1 MMNCFDAGGSISG
14 SMRCSSRMFPMR
26 NPAMK
31 PVENWVKLSVLPPI
45 GAAVIRGLARSMCIE
60 TKGQE
65 SIDALYQ
72 TGKHV
77 IIAFWH
83 ARQLMMPLTYRGAQ
97 AHILI
102 SQHLDGEIIARIV
115 ERFGFKAIRG
125 SSTRGGV
132 EALREMIR
140 LGRSGVDLVVTPDTG
155 TAWAVAFEQ
164 MPKIVMVSHASQ
176 ENITKHWI
184 NTTTLHADRHRVP
197 CWPCHRLHD
206 DISTCIPNKQNNGA
220 ACISDI
226 SVETL
231 VQTVAEKWDRSRN
244 VVHLVQPMVRVP
256 G

>member
-1 MMNCFDAGGSISG
+1 
-14 SMRCSSRMFPMR
+14 MR

-31 PVENWVKLSVLPPI
+31 RVETWLKLSVLPPI

-140 LGRSGVDLVVTPDTG
+140 LGRSGVDLVVTPDGPKGPAQVAKMGVIQLARASGLPIVPLTFSCSKKNTLRAG
-155 TAWAVAFEQ
+155 ISSWSRIRGPEVSICGGPPSGCREILMNRRWRRNAW
-164 MPKIVMVSHASQ
+164 S
-176 ENITKHWI
+176 
-184 NTTTLHADRHRVP
+184 LR
-197 CWPCHRLHD
+197 
-206 DISTCIPNKQNNGA
+206 
-220 ACISDI
+220 
-226 SVETL
+226 
-231 VQTVAEKWDRSRN
+231 RS
-244 VVHLVQPMVRVP
+244 
-256 G
+256 